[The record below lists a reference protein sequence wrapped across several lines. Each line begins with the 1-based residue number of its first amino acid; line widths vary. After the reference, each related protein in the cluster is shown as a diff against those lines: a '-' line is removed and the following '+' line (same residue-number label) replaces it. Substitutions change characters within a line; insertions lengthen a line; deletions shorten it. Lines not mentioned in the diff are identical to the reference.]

1 MRRVNHLHELP
12 GGDDVAQQ
20 LGPDPAIDG
29 AVAWED
35 ANGTLRVRVWGQ
47 GGAWTTRKAA
57 LVGLPATAVVWEKG
71 HKPTGTAAGRTQAA
85 LRLLDRYPDL
95 TPHAAA
101 QRAGVHVS
109 AVYRALQ
116 RASRPVCECC
126 GRRLPA

>member
-1 MRRVNHLHELP
+1 MRRVTHLHDLP
-12 GGDDVAQQ
+12 GGDDVARQ

-35 ANGTLRVRVWGQ
+35 ADVLRVRVWGP
-47 GGAWTTRKAA
+47 GGAWTSRKAA
-57 LVGLPATAVVWEKG
+57 LAGLPADATVWEKG
-71 HKPTGTAAGRTQAA
+71 HTPQGPAEGRTQAA
-85 LRLLDRYPDL
+85 LRLLDLHPDL

-116 RASRPVCECC
+116 RAARPACECC